1 MTHDIFR
8 ILLVEDSEIDA
19 KRVITLLRYSTYAH
33 FEVVHANTL
42 VAGIIKLEQMSIHAA
57 LVDLGLPDTDGIEI
71 VSVLSRK
78 FPELPILVLTGQDDF
93 ASAIASI
100 RAGAQDY
107 LIKSEYSSHGLERA
121 ILQACE
127 RKAAQLRMQKFYRES
142 MRAVVTEEV
151 IDAAELATE
160 HKQLLTAVES
170 AQSQL
175 KTLAPAVHDQ
185 LQAVMDT
192 STRVRTPSVSGL
204 PPVRLTLPLVQDIS
218 RITEEHSAIV
228 DVSEDPRSV
237 LADILDK
244 YPGSYGPSR

>member
-8 ILLVEDSEIDA
+8 VLLIEDSEIDA
-19 KRVITLLRYSTYAH
+19 KRVIALLRYSMHAQ
-33 FEVVHANTL
+33 FEVVHADTL
-42 VAGIIKLEQMSIHAA
+42 CGGIIKLEQMTIHIA
-57 LVDLGLPDTDGIEI
+57 LVDLGLPDTDGIEV

-78 FPELPILVLTGQDDF
+78 FPELPIIVLTGQDDF
-93 ASAIASI
+93 ASSVASI

-107 LIKSEYSSHGLERA
+107 IIKSEYSSQGLERS
-121 ILQACE
+121 ILHACE
-127 RKAAQLRMQKFYRES
+127 RKSAQLRMQKFYRES
-142 MRAVVTEEV
+142 MRAVVTEEI

-170 AQSQL
+170 AQPQL

-192 STRVRTPSVSGL
+192 STRVRTPSVTGL
-204 PPVRLTLPLVQDIS
+204 QPVRLTLPLVQDIS
-218 RITEEHSAIV
+218 RITEEHSSVA